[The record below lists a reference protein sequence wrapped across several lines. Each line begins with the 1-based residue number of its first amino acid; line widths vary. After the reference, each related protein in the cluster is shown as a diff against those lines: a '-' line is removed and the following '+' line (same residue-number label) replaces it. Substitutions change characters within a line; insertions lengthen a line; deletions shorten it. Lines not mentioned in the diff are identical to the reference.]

1 MEAHHLRPPEAKDA
15 AEFVAAMRAL
25 RVRSGYS
32 FRVLERRAANLGEV
46 LPTST
51 LNSALSRSTLPRE
64 QIVVAF
70 VRACGGDEETAAAWA
85 RVRADLATADLEPP
99 AGEPGA
105 AEAAPEPD
113 AAPVAEPA
121 TPAET
126 IPAPR
131 AETPAPEAPPAETPA
146 TDSPPEP
153 AAPEPVAPEP
163 AEPEPAA
170 PAAPEP
176 AEPEPVAP
184 VAPAPVPSGPV
195 PPAAHPSAAVRR
207 SRAVAVVAGIVAVV
221 LAVVLVA
228 VLTSSPPSADP
239 NAAPT
244 SATTSTT
251 TTTTT
256 ETTAATTAGTT
267 APAEAQAPAPQ
278 NPQPQPGPVTT
289 TPTTTVNRPQPPP
302 AGSPRDGIQRI
313 RLGHTGLCVGEGPER
328 FSTESRI
335 VLGQHDCA
343 TATPPTEL
351 ERLPDGSYRI
361 KLHNAQYGVGCATV
375 DYGGKDTGLLIA
387 GTNCA
392 DRADQR
398 FTLEPVN
405 AGYRLHSVP
414 GARYCVGVYGG
425 SREEGVQLIQ
435 NPCDGGAHQV
445 FQLG

>member
-85 RVRADLATADLEPP
+85 RVRADLATADLEPA

-113 AAPVAEPA
+113 PAPVAEPA
-121 TPAET
+121 TPTEA

-131 AETPAPEAPPAETPA
+131 AETPAPETPLAEAPRAETPRAETPAPEAPLAEAPPAEIPPAETP
-146 TDSPPEP
+146 
-153 AAPEPVAPEP
+153 P
-163 AEPEPAA
+163 AETPPA
-170 PAAPEP
+170 PAET
-176 AEPEPVAP
+176 
-184 VAPAPVPSGPV
+184 APAPAVSVPA
-195 PPAAHPSAAVRR
+195 AAHPSAAVRR
-207 SRAVAVVAGIVAVV
+207 SRVVAVVAGIAAVV
-221 LAVVLVA
+221 LALVLVA
-228 VLTSSPPSADP
+228 VLTSPPPSAGP
-239 NAAPT
+239 NAAST
-244 SATTSTT
+244 SITTSTT
-251 TTTTT
+251 TTTAA

-278 NPQPQPGPVTT
+278 NPQPQPTPVTT
-289 TPTTTVNRPQPPP
+289 TTTVDRPQPPP

-313 RLGHTGLCVGEGPER
+313 RLGHTGLCVGEGQER
-328 FSTESRI
+328 FSAEPRI

-375 DYGGKDTGLLIA
+375 DYGGKDTGVLIA
-387 GTNCA
+387 GTNCG

-435 NPCDGGAHQV
+435 DPCDGGAHQV